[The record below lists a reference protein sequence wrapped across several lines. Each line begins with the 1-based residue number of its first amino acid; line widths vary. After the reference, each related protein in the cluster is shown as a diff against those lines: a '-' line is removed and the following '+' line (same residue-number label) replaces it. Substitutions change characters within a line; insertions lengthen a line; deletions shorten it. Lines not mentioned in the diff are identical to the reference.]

1 MMVIFTV
8 WILFI
13 LLVQKKSSN
22 IIKKYAKIDFCRFV
36 MPSQK
41 TKIFQFNQYLNSN
54 KKLCIIYVDLQS
66 FVKKIDW
73 SANNSEKFSIIIIGE
88 HIPCGYP
95 ISTIWAFHPIKN
107 KHSLYRW
114 VDCMEKACSSL
125 RVHATNLINFERKK
139 MLPLTKMT

>member
-1 MMVIFTV
+1 MVIFTV

-22 IIKKYAKIDFCRFV
+22 IMKKYAKIDFCRFV

-41 TKIFQFNQYLNSN
+41 AKIFQFNQYLNSD

-66 FVKKIDW
+66 LVKEIDW
-73 SANNSEKFSIIIIGE
+73 SANNSEKFSIIIIIIIGE

-95 ISTIWAFHPIKN
+95 MSAIWAVHPIKN
-107 KHSLYRW
+107 SLYR
-114 VDCMEKACSSL
+114 
-125 RVHATNLINFERKK
+125 
-139 MLPLTKMT
+139 